1 MAGCQARRCQS
12 GNKTRRESSAS
23 GPSTR
28 RASCAFGQPLT
39 RPRPLVPRRVPRKF
53 GLSPAMPPSAPT
65 SCRARSCMSGK
76 RFGLECR
83 TGRGSPFVW
92 PAPRPAP
99 FARESRHGFP
109 RSHGPSKDIVTSQR
123 VNVWL
128 TFPCRST
135 AVAAAAELAQKVCGR
150 CGAHDGEPASAPDL
164 PSAPARF
171 ADQIRSTNPST
182 LCSPRSTPNRDDSGP
197 NATFQHLHRHLPECD
212 IAIER
217 MCNKI
222 RDVFLDNAICDFV
235 LQDVS
240 HNCRCRK
247 NYLSECLP
255 CVKVPDDRDLM
266 AKLQD
271 AGFYSNLVRL
281 FRQIQP
287 CDS

>member
-1 MAGCQARRCQS
+1 MASCQARRCQS

-39 RPRPLVPRRVPRKF
+39 RPRPLVARRVPRKF
-53 GLSPAMPPSAPT
+53 SLSPATPPF
-65 SCRARSCMSGK
+65 RADKLSGK
-76 RFGLECR
+76 KLYVGEKVRPR
-83 TGRGSPFVW
+83 M
-92 PAPRPAP
+92 PAPAAAPRTFGQPPTRPRP
-99 FARESRHGFP
+99 LSPGELRHGFP

-171 ADQIRSTNPST
+171 ADQIRSTNPSS

-197 NATFQHLHRHLPECD
+197 PSTLNATSRL
-212 IAIER
+212 
-217 MCNKI
+217 
-222 RDVFLDNAICDFV
+222 NACATRFA
-235 LQDVS
+235 
-240 HNCRCRK
+240 C
-247 NYLSECLP
+247 LS
-255 CVKVPDDRDLM
+255 R
-266 AKLQD
+266 
-271 AGFYSNLVRL
+271 
-281 FRQIQP
+281 
-287 CDS
+287 